1 MKWKCKLSGTVIDL
15 PDWEEANM
23 AGHDGYE
30 KVVEV
35 VEEKKEQPVKPKAK
49 KETE

>member
-1 MKWKCKLSGTVIDL
+1 MKWRCKSSGNIIDL

-30 KVVEV
+30 KVEEVVV
-35 VEEKKEQPVKPKAK
+35 VEEKQPVKTKAK
-49 KETE
+49 KKK